1 MHYDVKQFSLRVSK
15 GGNIMDFAD
24 VLPVILVVAIW
35 VIFGLVIVA
44 FFRRSL
50 RIPTEPEIELEHE
63 QAETADEKT
72 PAATH

>member
-1 MHYDVKQFSLRVSK
+1 
-15 GGNIMDFAD
+15 MDFTD
-24 VLPVILVVAIW
+24 VLPVIIVVVVW
-35 VIFGLVIVA
+35 VGLGFIILA

-50 RIPTEPEIELEHE
+50 RLPTESEIEMEHE